1 MRIPRLMIAG
11 TGSGCG
17 KTTLTAGILA
27 ALNNQGVDLQPFKA
41 GPDFIDPQF
50 HSHIV
55 GKPSRN
61 LDSWMMTPEMVRY
74 LFCHNA
80 TGVDLALIEGVMG
93 FYDGLLNEPLK
104 GSSAELSVILKTPV
118 ILVINGKGM
127 SLSVAAMIRGYMGLS
142 PDVNIVGA
150 ILNQVREPIYKQL
163 KPQVEEMTGVP
174 LLGYLPPMPD
184 IELKSRQLG
193 LVTPTE
199 IVDLDAQIAKLAA
212 QITESVD
219 LQLLLNLAKSAPS
232 LDHRVPEELVSA
244 LEWGSGSPV
253 RIGIAQDKVFN
264 FYYQDNLDLMT
275 QMGAELLPFSPL
287 EDTQLPS
294 ELAGLYIGGGYPEV
308 YAAALSENV
317 TMLESVRTYGQ
328 TKKPLLAECGGFM
341 YLGRTLKD
349 QADKEY
355 TFCNVLPVDFH
366 MTERLSRFGYITL
379 TAQREGILGGPGMAI
394 RAHEFHYSDSSDNGD
409 AFSAVRPNGRSWSA
423 IHMTDT
429 LFAGYPHIPFY
440 ANPVVA
446 ARAVKTCRAIQDGHP
461 PDHIFR
467 S

>member
-1 MRIPRLMIAG
+1 MSIFFTSDPVTDYASAQSSNTDQYATYFNAYGTRYLYRTFTVRSLIGALITVWRSLSTPLIAPSRLRSSGSTRMTENENTSTYDCR
-11 TGSGCG
+11 TGSGG

-193 LVTPTE
+193 LITPTE

-219 LQLLLNLAKSAPS
+219 LQLLLNLAISTF

-244 LEWGSGSPV
+244 LEWVQV
-253 RIGIAQDKVFN
+253 R
-264 FYYQDNLDLMT
+264 LC
-275 QMGAELLPFSPL
+275 E
-287 EDTQLPS
+287 
-294 ELAGLYIGGGYPEV
+294 
-308 YAAALSENV
+308 
-317 TMLESVRTYGQ
+317 
-328 TKKPLLAECGGFM
+328 
-341 YLGRTLKD
+341 
-349 QADKEY
+349 
-355 TFCNVLPVDFH
+355 
-366 MTERLSRFGYITL
+366 
-379 TAQREGILGGPGMAI
+379 
-394 RAHEFHYSDSSDNGD
+394 
-409 AFSAVRPNGRSWSA
+409 
-423 IHMTDT
+423 
-429 LFAGYPHIPFY
+429 
-440 ANPVVA
+440 
-446 ARAVKTCRAIQDGHP
+446 
-461 PDHIFR
+461 
-467 S
+467 